1 METIDEVELIK
12 KLTKWERGSL
22 AAPSKKIEENEDD
35 DHSCQKLEV
44 ELLVAENKQ
53 LRAQVALLAHEK
65 DTALA
70 MWRNERQKN
79 QALSRLLV
87 RQRNRT
93 GQTEKEVAGGSEEQE
108 EGETWLSEGALPPF
122 DLHAGLAIVAD
133 HHRTRDEDEDRCL
146 PTSSG
151 RAALQVRGET
161 SRPPTLPLKRKY
173 ESAPSVTNG
182 VRKVALAPVPSSPYC
197 SAERKPPPVGG
208 EEGSESQPLVSKRE
222 RRRKELFPQQQL
234 SLSPFPNESKIAEAK
249 RRKVEAAPSSTAT
262 TVTRGRRGEK
272 LQESRIPTPSL
283 RPKAK
288 PEATTPQRTPG
299 ASASADTTPEGEA
312 ATGPK
317 DYSCRD
323 CKRKFCRRGDRDNH
337 ELLCGHTKWRNGQT
351 LALGFVELD

>member
-79 QALSRLLV
+79 QVGSFDLTSSPPLRSFCGRLTAPAQALSRLLV

-93 GQTEKEVAGGSEEQE
+93 GQAEKEVAGGSEEQE

-161 SRPPTLPLKRKY
+161 SRPPTLPLKRLHF
-173 ESAPSVTNG
+173 TF
-182 VRKVALAPVPSSPYC
+182 
-197 SAERKPPPVGG
+197 PPPLSVLGRVAWRPGPSHGSWLGG
-208 EEGSESQPLVSKRE
+208 HAGSTS
-222 RRRKELFPQQQL
+222 RRP
-234 SLSPFPNESKIAEAK
+234 
-249 RRKVEAAPSSTAT
+249 V
-262 TVTRGRRGEK
+262 
-272 LQESRIPTPSL
+272 
-283 RPKAK
+283 
-288 PEATTPQRTPG
+288 
-299 ASASADTTPEGEA
+299 
-312 ATGPK
+312 
-317 DYSCRD
+317 
-323 CKRKFCRRGDRDNH
+323 
-337 ELLCGHTKWRNGQT
+337 
-351 LALGFVELD
+351 

>member
-1 METIDEVELIK
+1 
-12 KLTKWERGSL
+12 
-22 AAPSKKIEENEDD
+22 
-35 DHSCQKLEV
+35 
-44 ELLVAENKQ
+44 
-53 LRAQVALLAHEK
+53 
-65 DTALA
+65 
-70 MWRNERQKN
+70 
-79 QALSRLLV
+79 
-87 RQRNRT
+87 
-93 GQTEKEVAGGSEEQE
+93 
-108 EGETWLSEGALPPF
+108 
-122 DLHAGLAIVAD
+122 
-133 HHRTRDEDEDRCL
+133 
-146 PTSSG
+146 
-151 RAALQVRGET
+151 
-161 SRPPTLPLKRKY
+161 
-173 ESAPSVTNG
+173 VTNG

-249 RRKVEAAPSSTAT
+249 RRKVGAALTPSSTAT
-262 TVTRGRRGEK
+262 SVTRGRRGEK

>member
-1 METIDEVELIK
+1 
-12 KLTKWERGSL
+12 
-22 AAPSKKIEENEDD
+22 
-35 DHSCQKLEV
+35 
-44 ELLVAENKQ
+44 
-53 LRAQVALLAHEK
+53 
-65 DTALA
+65 
-70 MWRNERQKN
+70 
-79 QALSRLLV
+79 
-87 RQRNRT
+87 
-93 GQTEKEVAGGSEEQE
+93 
-108 EGETWLSEGALPPF
+108 
-122 DLHAGLAIVAD
+122 
-133 HHRTRDEDEDRCL
+133 
-146 PTSSG
+146 
-151 RAALQVRGET
+151 
-161 SRPPTLPLKRKY
+161 
-173 ESAPSVTNG
+173 
-182 VRKVALAPVPSSPYC
+182 VALAPVPSSPYC

-249 RRKVEAAPSSTAT
+249 RRKVEAALTPSSTVA
-262 TVTRGRRGEK
+262 RGRRGEK

-288 PEATTPQRTPG
+288 LEATTPQRTPG
-299 ASASADTTPEGEA
+299 GSASADTTPEGEA